1 MSIYFADK
9 TYKKRKQYL
18 TIAFNNEYKLYK
30 KCKVLGSKKIKN
42 MLKIE
47 TYDNLVRNATKDNRP
62 LGNYIKSQLKK
73 ILR

>member
-9 TYKKRKQYL
+9 TCVKGKQYL

-30 KCKVLGSKKIKN
+30 KCRVLGSKKMKN
-42 MLKIE
+42 ILKIE
-47 TYDNLVRNATKDNRP
+47 TYNDLVRKATKDNRP

-73 ILR
+73 Y

>member
-1 MSIYFADK
+1 
-9 TYKKRKQYL
+9 L

-73 ILR
+73 ILTQVRQNSSKKSKIGQF